1 MRCCR
6 VRYSDNVQLQ
16 KASITVNYES
26 IYRQKFYY
34 IYRPNRAFE
43 MLTFGKKIQNIL
55 NHMNHGKKKKNK
67 IGMVD
72 DSKSNAQL
80 ANWCLF
86 QIAKL

>member
-34 IYRPNRAFE
+34 LYRPNRAFE

-55 NHMNHGKKKKNK
+55 NHMNHGKKKKTK
-67 IGMVD
+67 
-72 DSKSNAQL
+72 L
-80 ANWCLF
+80 AWSMT
-86 QIAKL
+86 AKAMHN

>member
-6 VRYSDNVQLQ
+6 VRYSDIVQLQ

-26 IYRQKFYY
+26 TY
-34 IYRPNRAFE
+34 ITERLKCLRS
-43 MLTFGKKIQNIL
+43 GKKY
-55 NHMNHGKKKKNK
+55 K
-67 IGMVD
+67 IGVVD
-72 DSKSNAQL
+72 DSKSTAQL